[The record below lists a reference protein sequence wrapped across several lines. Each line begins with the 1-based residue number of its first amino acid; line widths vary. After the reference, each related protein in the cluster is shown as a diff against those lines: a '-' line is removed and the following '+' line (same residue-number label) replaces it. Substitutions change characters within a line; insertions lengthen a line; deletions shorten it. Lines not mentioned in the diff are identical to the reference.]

1 MTPEQRRL
9 RRTRLIERVRTVEQ
23 RECALA
29 AADAEAQRARL
40 DAVSAKTRALAAHYA
55 SARDAT
61 DAQSLRRSGAMS
73 SQLRDL
79 SHTAER
85 HAQDA
90 RNHSEASMAA
100 LAQTERRRKRA
111 EEDYREAASTLREKL
126 AARG

>member
-23 RECALA
+23 RQSALA
-29 AADAEAQRARL
+29 AAEAQAHRARL

-55 SARDAT
+55 SNTGAT
-61 DAQSLRRSGAMS
+61 DAQALRRSGAMS
-73 SQLRDL
+73 SQLREL

-90 RNHSEASMAA
+90 RAQSDASMAA
-100 LAQTERRRKRA
+100 LAQTERRRRRA
-111 EEDYREAASTLREKL
+111 EEDYREAAATLREKL
-126 AARG
+126 AAR

>member
-9 RRTRLIERVRTVEQ
+9 KRTRLIERVRTVEQ
-23 RECALA
+23 RQSALA

-55 SARDAT
+55 SVTNAT
-61 DAQSLRRSGAMS
+61 DAQSLRQTGAMS

-79 SHTAER
+79 SNQAER

-90 RNHSEASMAA
+90 RTQSEASMAA
-100 LAQTERRRKRA
+100 LAKTERRRRKA
-111 EEDYREAASTLREKL
+111 EEEYREAASAPRGKL
-126 AARG
+126 ASN